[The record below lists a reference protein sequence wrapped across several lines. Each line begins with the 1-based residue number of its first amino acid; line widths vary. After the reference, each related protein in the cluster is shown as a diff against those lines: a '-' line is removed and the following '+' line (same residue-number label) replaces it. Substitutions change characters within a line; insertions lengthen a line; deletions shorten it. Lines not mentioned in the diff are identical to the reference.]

1 MKEFFKT
8 IIAFLVILLLL
19 AIMTTLRP
27 DYAATLEREQQIVDV
42 STEILEAEFT
52 IEALIAEIGVLN
64 FKYPHIVLAQAKLE
78 TGYFTSSIFR
88 ENNNL
93 FGMKRPRVR
102 PTYAVGENRGHAV
115 FEHWQD
121 SVKDYRLYSH
131 LYMDFE
137 SEWQYYNYLARVYA
151 EDPNYVNKI
160 RYIIRKEGLSEI
172 FQS

>member
-8 IIAFLVILLLL
+8 IVAFLVILLLL
-19 AIMTTLRP
+19 AIITTLRP

-78 TGYFTSSIFR
+78 TGYFTSNIFR

-160 RYIIRKEGLSEI
+160 RYIIRKEGLNEI

>member
-8 IIAFLVILLLL
+8 IIAFIVILLLL

-78 TGYFTSSIFR
+78 TGYFTSNIFI

-137 SEWQYYNYLARVYA
+137 SEWQYYNYLATRYA

-160 RYIIRKEGLSEI
+160 RYIIRKEGLNEI

>member
-1 MKEFFKT
+1 MREFFRT
-8 IIAFLVILLLL
+8 LTAFIVILLLL
-19 AIMTTLRP
+19 AILTTIRP
-27 DYAATLEREQQIVDV
+27 DYAATLDREQAIVETTKEV
-42 STEILEAEFT
+42 LEAQFSEQ
-52 IEALIAEIGVLN
+52 ALIAEIGVLN
-64 FKYPHIVLAQAKLE
+64 FKFPHIVLAQAKLE
-78 TGYFTSSIFR
+78 TGYFSSNIFR

-131 LYMDFE
+131 LYMDFD

-151 EDPNYVNKI
+151 EDPNYVNKVK
-160 RYIIRKEGLSEI
+160 YIIRTEGLKEL
-172 FQS
+172 FQA